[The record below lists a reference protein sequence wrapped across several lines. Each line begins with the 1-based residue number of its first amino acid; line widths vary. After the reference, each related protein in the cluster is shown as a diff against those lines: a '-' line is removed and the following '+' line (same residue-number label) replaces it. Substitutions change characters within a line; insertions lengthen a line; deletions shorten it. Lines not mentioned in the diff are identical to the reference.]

1 MGPLTDRNEPMQA
14 PSFRYELNLNTLL
27 LGITLVVTGVGWGI
41 GYNALVSGRD
51 ANAAAIRG
59 LETRVATIET
69 TGRQLDN
76 HELRI
81 TRVEGQA
88 VEAATAMRAVEQSLG
103 SLTSDMRLVREI
115 LERVERGQNGGSQ
128 PRQ

>member
-1 MGPLTDRNEPMQA
+1 MHA

-41 GYNALVSGRD
+41 GYNALVTGRD

-69 TGRQLDN
+69 TGRLLDN

-115 LERVERGQNGGSQ
+115 LERVERGQNGSRSQ

>member
-1 MGPLTDRNEPMQA
+1 MGPLTDRNQDMHA

-27 LGITLVVTGVGWGI
+27 LAITLVVTGAGWGI
-41 GYNALVSGRD
+41 GYNALVAGRD

-88 VEAATAMRAVEQSLG
+88 VEAATAMRTVEQSM
-103 SLTSDMRLVREI
+103 SRIATDIAVIRERL
-115 LERVERGQNGGSQ
+115 ERGQGDGAQ